1 MQFLLNMSGLID
13 RVTERAGKLLTW
25 LVLAAVLISALNAI
39 VRKVFSVGSNAFLEV
54 QWYLFAAVFLM
65 TAGYTLLRNEHV
77 RIDVLSGRLSKRGQ
91 AWIDIIGLTAF
102 LLPISL
108 LMVYLSWPQFMNA
121 YVSGEMSSNAGGLI
135 RWPAKLLIPVGFSM
149 LIIQAISELIKRFA
163 FLQGLISD
171 PTSKLQ
177 EKTPE
182 EQLAEAIKAA
192 ADQAARDAA
201 AGPDGQPV
209 PTRG

>member
-192 ADQAARDAA
+192 ADQAARS
-201 AGPDGQPV
+201 
-209 PTRG
+209 

>member
-1 MQFLLNMSGLID
+1 MHFFLNMSGLID
-13 RVTERAGKLLTW
+13 RITERAGKLLTW

-39 VRKVFSVGSNAFLEV
+39 VRKVFNVGSNAFLEV

-77 RIDVLSGRLSKRGQ
+77 RIDVLSGRLSKKGQ

-135 RWPAKLLIPVGFSM
+135 RWPAKLLIPIGFSM
-149 LIIQAISELIKRFA
+149 LIVQAVSELIKRFA

-171 PTSKLQ
+171 PTSRLQ

-192 ADQAARDAA
+192 TDQAALDAT

-209 PTRG
+209 LTR

>member
-77 RIDVLSGRLSKRGQ
+77 RIDVLSGRLSKKGQ

-149 LIIQAISELIKRFA
+149 LIIQAVSELIKRFA

-171 PTSKLQ
+171 PTSRLQ

-192 ADQAARDAA
+192 ADQA
-201 AGPDGQPV
+201 V
-209 PTRG
+209 PTR

>member
-1 MQFLLNMSGLID
+1 MHFFLNMSGLID

-77 RIDVLSGRLSKRGQ
+77 RIDVLSGRLSKKGQ

-149 LIIQAISELIKRFA
+149 LIIQAVSELIKRFA

-171 PTSKLQ
+171 PTSRLQ

-192 ADQAARDAA
+192 ADQATRDAA

>member
-1 MQFLLNMSGLID
+1 MHFFLNMSGLID
-13 RVTERAGKLLTW
+13 RITERAGKLLTW

-39 VRKVFSVGSNAFLEV
+39 VRKVFNVGSNAFLEV

-77 RIDVLSGRLSKRGQ
+77 RIDVLSGRLSKKGQ

-135 RWPAKLLIPVGFSM
+135 RWPA
-149 LIIQAISELIKRFA
+149 
-163 FLQGLISD
+163 
-171 PTSKLQ
+171 
-177 EKTPE
+177 
-182 EQLAEAIKAA
+182 
-192 ADQAARDAA
+192 
-201 AGPDGQPV
+201 
-209 PTRG
+209 

>member
-149 LIIQAISELIKRFA
+149 LIIQAVSELIKRFA

>member
-1 MQFLLNMSGLID
+1 MQFFLTVSGLID
-13 RVTERAGKLLTW
+13 QATERAGKLLTW

-39 VRKVFSVGSNAFLEV
+39 VRKVFNVGSNAFLEV

-77 RIDVLSGRLSKRGQ
+77 RIDVLSGRLSKKGQ
-91 AWIDIIGLTAF
+91 AWIDIIGLTVF
-102 LLPISL
+102 LLPVSL

-121 YVSGEMSSNAGGLI
+121 YVNSEMSSNAGGLI

-149 LIIQAISELIKRFA
+149 LIIQALSELIKRIA
-163 FLQGLISD
+163 FLRGLISD
-171 PTSKLQ
+171 PTSNLP
-177 EKTPE
+177 EKSPE

-192 ADQAARDAA
+192 ADKAARDAT
-201 AGPDGQPV
+201 AGLDGQPA
-209 PTRG
+209 PIH